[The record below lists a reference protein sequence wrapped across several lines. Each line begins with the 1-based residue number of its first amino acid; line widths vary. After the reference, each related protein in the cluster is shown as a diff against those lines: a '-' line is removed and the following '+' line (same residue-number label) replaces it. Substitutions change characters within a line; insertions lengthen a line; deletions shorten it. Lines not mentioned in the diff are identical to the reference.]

1 MVEDAS
7 VGFRLSKLE
16 NSHEVIQRDMRELAN
31 EMKQFSADTR
41 SILMRLTEV
50 VSSNSRIEERLAA
63 QSNEVNRTI
72 DDIKKLHEKTTI
84 ATHECTT
91 TKDRLDRIE
100 NSMKSFGD
108 RFEQT
113 RDEYKE
119 TKYKVASWSAVVG
132 LIVSLVVGF
141 VFNKAT
147 GG

>member
-1 MVEDAS
+1 
-7 VGFRLSKLE
+7 
-16 NSHEVIQRDMRELAN
+16 
-31 EMKQFSADTR
+31 
-41 SILMRLTEV
+41 
-50 VSSNSRIEERLAA
+50 
-63 QSNEVNRTI
+63 
-72 DDIKKLHEKTTI
+72 
-84 ATHECTT
+84 
-91 TKDRLDRIE
+91 
-100 NSMKSFGD
+100 MKSFGD

>member
-1 MVEDAS
+1 MAEDAS

-16 NSHEVIQRDMRELAN
+16 NSHEIIQRDMRELAN

-41 SILMRLTEV
+41 SMLMRITEV
-50 VSSNSRIEERLAA
+50 ISSNSRIEERLAA
-63 QSNEVNRTI
+63 QSNEVNRVI
-72 DDIKKLHEKTTI
+72 DDIKNLYNRTNIISNDCITN
-84 ATHECTT
+84 
-91 TKDRLDRIE
+91 KDRLDRIE

-113 RDEYKE
+113 RDDYRE
-119 TKYKVASWSAVVG
+119 TKYKVASWSAIVG